1 MRNIGLG
8 LALAAV
14 AMNGCA
20 GVGAGAP
27 GAADSYRSVVAPGP
41 EAAPPP
47 APGVVAAAPP
57 APPAAYADSAM
68 SGGASSRSMEPAP
81 ATAPKS
87 SALPAPSERPG
98 LGTEW

>member
-27 GAADSYRSVVAPGP
+27 GAADSYRSVVAPGT
-41 EAAPPP
+41 EALIA
-47 APGVVAAAPP
+47 
-57 APPAAYADSAM
+57 
-68 SGGASSRSMEPAP
+68 
-81 ATAPKS
+81 
-87 SALPAPSERPG
+87 
-98 LGTEW
+98 